1 MAKRT
6 LMRQT
11 NKYKSGIP
19 GAIKKDIVK
28 TKEI

>member
-1 MAKRT
+1 
-6 LMRQT
+6 MRQT

-28 TKEI
+28 TKEIWINYGL